1 MKTANRDI
9 ACLTV
14 FCGVELG
21 AGAVDQAPALLINY
35 NIDICSG
42 DTPFNLVK
50 YLTILLQVVPS
61 LVS

>member
-1 MKTANRDI
+1 
-9 ACLTV
+9 
-14 FCGVELG
+14 VELG
-21 AGAVDQAPALLINY
+21 AGSWELGASAMDQALAFLISY